1 VKQVYVKTRKAG
13 RKGLARHHRREPSGI
28 RLVFYKKDAG
38 QPSLVYEEAVEEGLC
53 FGWIDSVIKKK
64 DAAR

>member
-1 VKQVYVKTRKAG
+1 
-13 RKGLARHHRREPSGI
+13 
-28 RLVFYKKDAG
+28 VFYKKDAG